1 LIVKVLKADDRNPIN
16 NYFTTILMEIIEKIQ
31 QLLGDD
37 LDDERLVSISR
48 TCAEMWIPF
57 RIDLAFYEKDQSKLK
72 VIHNKRKEVQGK
84 IKEMGMKSHYAV
96 GLYEQHLE
104 IEYKKESNG
113 LPFNIPVIPN
123 DTSIF
128 KVEIIRFLDAEDEFN
143 EVDHLECAL
152 INAQKASEEFIL
164 WTIFY
169 SELEDLE
176 QEIKEE
182 MSVDKKNEL
191 AERSSSGKEYR
202 EELKIEKSNLTG
214 LPVNVTIVSS
224 KYLQIFKEGGA
235 ELFDF
240 FQSEYTID
248 DHSPVAKYSYIYRF
262 LSEKQFII
270 ARSQTKYMK
279 FIKDT
284 FGVNMS
290 KIFRENYKYR
300 DDIYPILM
308 KLKSDF
314 VKGNKSEMN

>member
-1 LIVKVLKADDRNPIN
+1 
-16 NYFTTILMEIIEKIQ
+16 MEIIEKIQ
-31 QLLGDD
+31 LTFDD
-37 LDDERLVSISR
+37 LDEERLVSIAR
-48 TCAEMWIPF
+48 TCSDLVTRF
-57 RIDLAFYEKDQSKLK
+57 QIDLAFSGEDQTKLE
-72 VIHNKRKEVQGK
+72 IIQSKRKEVQDK
-84 IKEMGMKSHYAV
+84 IKEMAMKAHYAV
-96 GLYEQHLE
+96 DLYNQHLN
-104 IEYKKESNG
+104 IELKKAFNDQAFN
-113 LPFNIPVIPN
+113 LPLKPD

-128 KVEIIRFLDAEDEFN
+128 KVEILRLGDIEDEYN
-143 EVDHLECAL
+143 EVDHVECAL
-152 INAQKASEEFIL
+152 TNAQKVCEESIV

-169 SELEDLE
+169 SELEELE
-176 QEIKEE
+176 QEIQEGMDNDQK
-182 MSVDKKNEL
+182 DEL
-191 AERSSSGKEYR
+191 AETPSSIKEPN
-202 EELKIEKSNLTG
+202 EQIQIEKRDETVE
-214 LPVNVTIVSS
+214 PVNVTNLSS

-300 DDIYPILM
+300 DDIYPILR